1 MSDTV
6 IKIWLYSLILL
17 NLLFPVLYAAFCLAQ
32 SQRPRH
38 PLVKQKLLWRDLFF
52 LLSGL
57 VGWYLYSRRLLS
69 NSLVMLVTAVM
80 LGVSFVAAESLE
92 SNESKSAEKDRAT

>member
-6 IKIWLYSLILL
+6 MKIYLYSLILL
-17 NLLFPVLYAAFCLAQ
+17 NVLFPMLYGVFWLVQ

-38 PLVKQKLLWRDLFF
+38 PLVKRKLLWRDLFS

-57 VGWYLYSRRLLS
+57 VGWYLFSSRLLG
-69 NSLVMLVTAVM
+69 NSLVMLVTIV
-80 LGVSFVAAESLE
+80 LLVISFVAAESLE
-92 SNESKSAEKDRAT
+92 RTN

>member
-6 IKIWLYSLILL
+6 MKIYLYSLVLL
-17 NLLFPVLYAAFCLAQ
+17 NVLFPMLYGVFWLVQ
-32 SQRPRH
+32 SQRPRR
-38 PLVKQKLLWRDLFF
+38 PLVKRKLLWRDLFF

-57 VGWYLYSRRLLS
+57 VGWYLFSSRLLG
-69 NSLVMLVTAVM
+69 NSLVMLVTIVM
-80 LGVSFVAAESLE
+80 LVVSFVAAESLE

>member
-6 IKIWLYSLILL
+6 MKIYLYSLILL
-17 NLLFPVLYAAFCLAQ
+17 NLLFPMLYGVFWLAQ

-38 PLVKQKLLWRDLFF
+38 PLIKQKLLWRDLFF

-57 VGWYLYSRRLLS
+57 VGWYLFSWRLLS
-69 NSLVMLVTAVM
+69 NSLVMLATAVM